1 VSAGKDIT
9 TLASPAPDGQL
20 HPDCRA
26 FHKETGMCICLMV
39 GCVGC
44 GKHHAPHK
52 PCPRS
57 CRDKPPV

>member
-1 VSAGKDIT
+1 MTTKDIT

-26 FHKETGMCICLMV
+26 FHEDTGMCICLMV
-39 GCVGC
+39 ACVGC

-57 CRDKPPV
+57 CRDKPAV

>member
-1 VSAGKDIT
+1 MTTKDIT

-52 PCPRS
+52 PCPKEKTRG
-57 CRDKPPV
+57 K